1 MTERFRPRLCQ
12 KQLCRPDCIRSPVH
26 TAACAEFLFC
36 CTVLS
41 AHDQKLFSSPKFSQT
56 KISFRHI
63 LSSRSFSK
71 RQSKPYVHRWFTQS
85 QKLSLSRTNRIAA
98 SHARQTVYRSYALT
112 IRTDID
118 PDSYF
123 FCFTKA
129 LFGHRDAGCA
139 GNRLGVHL
147 LTAHLMAAGI
157 AERSALDPPE
167 DASNVSRVLLRQ
179 SFHFFLSVTGRT
191 GNFTNLQRPK
201 RQGHR
206 KICAPVFLAWGL
218 PQTKYKRVLFALLK
232 RREAVDFFCPLF
244 SLNFW
249 VNCTNLNQSSVCQAS
264 DLPQKRFFSAAH
276 PARHSLRHSIPLQEF
291 DLFSKFQNCGV
302 ALNCWKN
309 AMTAHSNYFIANSKW
324 FSCLRQRCML

>member
-1 MTERFRPRLCQ
+1 MQRFLSPSKLVQRDSGPVFVKNSFAALIASGRPFIQLPVQSFFSAVPFFQPMTKSCFPPLSFLRKRSRFGIPFPLDPSRNANQ
-12 KQLCRPDCIRSPVH
+12 NH
-26 TAACAEFLFC
+26 TFTSDL
-36 CTVLS
+36 
-41 AHDQKLFSSPKFSQT
+41 
-56 KISFRHI
+56 
-63 LSSRSFSK
+63 
-71 RQSKPYVHRWFTQS
+71 HRAKKANYW
-85 QKLSLSRTNRIAA
+85 LSLSRTNRIAA
-98 SHARQTVYRSYALT
+98 SHARQPVYRSYALT

-206 KICAPVFLAWGL
+206 KICAPVFLA
-218 PQTKYKRVLFALLK
+218 
-232 RREAVDFFCPLF
+232 
-244 SLNFW
+244 
-249 VNCTNLNQSSVCQAS
+249 
-264 DLPQKRFFSAAH
+264 
-276 PARHSLRHSIPLQEF
+276 
-291 DLFSKFQNCGV
+291 
-302 ALNCWKN
+302 
-309 AMTAHSNYFIANSKW
+309 
-324 FSCLRQRCML
+324 